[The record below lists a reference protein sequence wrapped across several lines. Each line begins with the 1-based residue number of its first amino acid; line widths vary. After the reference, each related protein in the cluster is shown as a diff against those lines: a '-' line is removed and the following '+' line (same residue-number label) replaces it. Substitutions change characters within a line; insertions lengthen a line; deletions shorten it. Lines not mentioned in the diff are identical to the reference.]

1 MITSHIASG
10 VEDFQPYRVENRSLG
25 RVQPYRVE
33 NRSLGR
39 VQPYRVENQGINELK
54 GLRSR
59 LETSEAEERGHPI
72 LRFLCR

>member
-10 VEDFQPYRVENRSLG
+10 VEDF
-25 RVQPYRVE
+25 QPYRVE